1 MKDEE
6 ETEGSETAAS
16 PMDDSESS
24 QNTSSSETKVRNNFE
39 RTYSNTST
47 LNEWQETLVSLN
59 DMHIN

>member
-47 LNEWQETLVSLN
+47 LNE
-59 DMHIN
+59 